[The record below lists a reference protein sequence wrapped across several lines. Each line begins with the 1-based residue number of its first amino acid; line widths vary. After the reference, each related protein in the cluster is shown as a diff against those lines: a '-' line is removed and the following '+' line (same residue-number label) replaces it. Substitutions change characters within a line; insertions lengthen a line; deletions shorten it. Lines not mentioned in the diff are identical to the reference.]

1 MDPVQMQRIRS
12 SLMLYPTP
20 ELPDGTL
27 ISRVDLP
34 TRVLNALTAAG
45 LRTVGEVRQA
55 SDAMLLSLPDL
66 GAGPVGQLRTSLGVR
81 RDSVTPFGKKHI

>member
-1 MDPVQMQRIRS
+1 
-12 SLMLYPTP
+12 MLNPTP

-27 ISRVDLP
+27 ISRVHFP
-34 TRVLNALTAAG
+34 THVLNALTAAG

-66 GAGPVGQLRTSLGVR
+66 GAGPVAHLRTSLGIYC
-81 RDSVTPFGKKHI
+81 DSVRPCDLARQTVSEAAQM